1 MDSEIER
8 MIGEIKADKSH
19 GSVQL
24 AARGIEL
31 LARACGVFSGA
42 SSGDALPQIAN
53 LVRRIRSLRPS
64 MAAPGN
70 WALIFYTE
78 LRERLRANAEGT
90 LETAGGEIAASLLD
104 RLDANAERM
113 AEAAKPLLRKA
124 TGIMTL
130 SYSSSIERVI
140 LTASPPSCRITVAES
155 RPLLEGRN
163 MLRRLRE
170 GGREVRCIT
179 DAEIGLFM
187 READILLLGADTVCS
202 DLAVVNKTGSFPA
215 ALAARHFEKPCTAA
229 ADTFKISGL
238 ISSEKIVLEE
248 GPGEEIWEEESA
260 ISTNVYFESV
270 PAGLITCYLTEKG
283 ILSHHQIREEAAR
296 WKRVWEAAPDTL

>member
-8 MIGEIKADKSH
+8 MIGEIKTDKLH

-31 LARACGVFSGA
+31 LARACGVFSRA
-42 SSGDALPQIAN
+42 SSGDVLPQIAN

-113 AEAAKPLLRKA
+113 AEAADSANQVGNLR
-124 TGIMTL
+124 
-130 SYSSSIERVI
+130 ERV
-140 LTASPPSCRITVAES
+140 
-155 RPLLEGRN
+155 
-163 MLRRLRE
+163 
-170 GGREVRCIT
+170 
-179 DAEIGLFM
+179 
-187 READILLLGADTVCS
+187 
-202 DLAVVNKTGSFPA
+202 
-215 ALAARHFEKPCTAA
+215 
-229 ADTFKISGL
+229 
-238 ISSEKIVLEE
+238 
-248 GPGEEIWEEESA
+248 
-260 ISTNVYFESV
+260 
-270 PAGLITCYLTEKG
+270 AG
-283 ILSHHQIREEAAR
+283 
-296 WKRVWEAAPDTL
+296 